1 MPSSVILQHTT
12 DRLCRILFI
21 EQTSGFESLHLQQHR
36 AVGIECLTCGL
47 QDSWRTCAGWPVCDH
62 CQDVLAGQSWSW
74 ALKLPWNL
82 VYAGMLVSHSAC
94 TTCSFF
100 SLCIFWARGA
110 SMVKCMNGS
119 LSAKG
124 WRKVFSGCKRY
135 LFLSCLL
142 LTPSPAWEWLM
153 LTAINLL
160 HSNISIVCMASSVCW
175 LKRRLS
181 WQRTCIYI
189 CISIHT
195 HIITLIK
202 YHDLCCL
209 SKLPGNASDTQTP
222 WQHA

>member
-12 DRLCRILFI
+12 DRLCSILFI

-74 ALKLPWNL
+74 ALNLPWNL

-124 WRKVFSGCKRY
+124 WRKVFLGCTRISFCLACFWHHLPHGNDSCWQQSIYCTQISALCAWQAQCADWKGVYHDNVHVYTHAY
-135 LFLSCLL
+135 L
-142 LTPSPAWEWLM
+142 
-153 LTAINLL
+153 
-160 HSNISIVCMASSVCW
+160 
-175 LKRRLS
+175 
-181 WQRTCIYI
+181 Y
-189 CISIHT
+189 IHT
-195 HIITLIK
+195 L
-202 YHDLCCL
+202 
-209 SKLPGNASDTQTP
+209 
-222 WQHA
+222 